1 LSLHFSVASY
11 DKRLHNVK
19 GAVGKFE
26 CWLVG
31 PSRWEVRHLG
41 VVVDT
46 AQNMNGCFNA
56 AQRHH
61 SINSYYVDRAASGQ
75 SPLTAHR

>member
-1 LSLHFSVASY
+1 MEAR
-11 DKRLHNVK
+11 KK
-19 GAVGKFE
+19 GAVGQFE

-31 PSRWEVRHLG
+31 PSRWEVRHNG
-41 VVVDT
+41 QVIET
-46 AQNMNGCFNA
+46 AQHMNGCFNA

-61 SINSYYVDRAASGQ
+61 SINAYYVDRAASGQ